1 MTLDRSPKWG
11 FIELILVYLGIML
24 SGVVYF
30 IWMEDITGILG
41 SFGIPDNTFT
51 LFISAFLIQFIF
63 TVVLVYFFTVV
74 TNKAAASEI
83 GFKLAPAGEFLRY
96 GVGGGILLITIVFVL
111 SIPIAYLN
119 PELEPQMYE
128 EILRSLTDKNA
139 IIWLVVIGVVL
150 APLSEEMFYRGMIYP
165 VFRRYLSPPWAMAV
179 AGIIFGLAHFD
190 LWRSIPLAVGGIGL
204 CYIYEK
210 TGSILVTTVAHGVW
224 NLIMTLMVIYSVSF
238 LT

>member
-1 MTLDRSPKWG
+1 
-11 FIELILVYLGIML
+11 
-24 SGVVYF
+24 
-30 IWMEDITGILG
+30 
-41 SFGIPDNTFT
+41 
-51 LFISAFLIQFIF
+51 
-63 TVVLVYFFTVV
+63 
-74 TNKAAASEI
+74 
-83 GFKLAPAGEFLRY
+83 
-96 GVGGGILLITIVFVL
+96 VGGGILLITIVFVL

-139 IIWLVVIGVVL
+139 IIWLMVIGVVL

-165 VFRRYLSPPWAMAV
+165 VFRRYLSPLWAMAV
-179 AGIIFGLAHFD
+179 SGTIFGLAHFD
-190 LWRSIPLAVGGIGL
+190 LWRSIPLAIGGIGL